1 MEVRRMRPKP
11 KISQMDKKIVPNPKY
26 SKVETVVDTGNNLR
40 KELERLEEVH
50 QLYKFRNDEVFR
62 RVNINNLVR
71 LLVEQTKLEY
81 QQCPSNQRD
90 SIEQQLNGGNDDT
103 ASEFN
108 DSATEELDFD
118 INDEIINPEPEEV
131 DDIRSVIHSHF
142 SGTARQ
148 SKATSRIGTARSV
161 TSVAMG
167 VGEMDKEES
176 LGRIGDLK
184 PLRPFLLL
192 DVREPDDYLRS
203 HLVYSDSYQHIRL
216 NRAFDYE
223 TREMLR
229 LKNQAGSIIV
239 MYDDDESLASKCAT
253 TLTQRGYDNVFMLSG
268 GIRVA
273 KLKYPESLVVTGE
286 SSIARLEEGELLVLE
301 RMLEDNIRTGESR
314 SSRAGTGRSGGR
326 DRVGR
331 SSSVGSRSD
340 LSSRRW
346 GQGTDMPIR
355 TSTALARRFR

>member
-11 KISQMDKKIVPNPKY
+11 KISAMEKKIIPNPRY

-40 KELERLEEVH
+40 KELERLDEVH

-71 LLVEQTKLEY
+71 LVVEQTKLEY
-81 QQCPSNQRD
+81 QLSPGLQGMT
-90 SIEQQLNGGNDDT
+90 IEQELNRNHDDT

-108 DSATEELDFD
+108 DSATDELDFD
-118 INDEIINPEPEEV
+118 VNDEIVNTDPDDAE
-131 DDIRSVIHSHF
+131 DIRSVIHRNY

-148 SKATSRIGTARSV
+148 SKAGSRQGTARSV

-167 VGEMDKEES
+167 VGEMDKEDV
-176 LGRIGDLK
+176 IGKKEDRKLS
-184 PLRPFLLL
+184 RPFLLL

-203 HLVYSDSYQHIRL
+203 HLVYSNTYQHIRL

-229 LKNQAGSIIV
+229 LKNRPGAIIV
-239 MYDDDESLASKCAT
+239 LYDDDESLASRCAT

-273 KLKYPESLVVTGE
+273 KMKYPESLVVSGE
-286 SSIARLEEGELLVLE
+286 PSTARLEEGEVLVLE

-314 SSRAGTGRSGGR
+314 SSRAGTVRSSR
-326 DRVGR
+326 FGR
-331 SSSVGSRSD
+331 SSSVGSRTD

-346 GQGTDMPIR
+346 GQGEQPIR

>member
-1 MEVRRMRPKP
+1 MRPKP
-11 KISQMDKKIVPNPKY
+11 KISPMDKKIVPNPRY
-26 SKVETVVDTGNNLR
+26 NKVENKVDTGNNLR

-50 QLYKFRNDEVFR
+50 QFYKFRNDEVFR

-81 QQCPSNQRD
+81 QQCPGSQRV
-90 SIEQQLNGGNDDT
+90 SIEQELNGSNEDA

-108 DSATEELDFD
+108 DSVTEELEFD
-118 INDEIINPEPEEV
+118 INDEIVNQEPGEV
-131 DDIRSVIHSHF
+131 EDIRSVIHSQF
-142 SGTARQ
+142 AGTARQ
-148 SKATSRIGTARSV
+148 SKAASRQGTARSV

-176 LGRIGDLK
+176 LGRVEDIK
-184 PLRPFLLL
+184 PVRPFLLL
-192 DVREPDDYLRS
+192 DVRDPDDYLRS
-203 HLVYSDSYQHIRL
+203 HLVYSENYQHIRL

-229 LKNQAGSIIV
+229 LKNQAGAIIV
-239 MYDDDESLASKCAT
+239 LYDADESLASRCAT

-268 GIRVA
+268 GLRVA
-273 KLKYPESLVVTGE
+273 KIKYPESLVVNGD
-286 SSIARLEEGELLVLE
+286 SSMARLEEGEVLVLE

-314 SSRAGTGRSGGR
+314 SSRAGTVRSSR
-326 DRVGR
+326 LGR
-331 SSSVGSRSD
+331 SSSVGSRTD

-346 GQGTDMPIR
+346 GQGGQGDQPIR

>member
-1 MEVRRMRPKP
+1 MRPKP
-11 KISQMDKKIVPNPKY
+11 KISAMEKKIVPNPRY
-26 SKVETVVDTGNNLR
+26 SKVENVVDTGNNLR

-50 QLYKFRNDEVFR
+50 QFYKFRNDEVFR

-81 QQCPSNQRD
+81 QMCPGLEGMT
-90 SIEQQLNGGNDDT
+90 IEQELNGSHEDT

-118 INDEIINPEPEEV
+118 VNDEPVNTEPDNAE
-131 DDIRSVIHSHF
+131 DIRSVIHSNY

-148 SKATSRIGTARSV
+148 SKAGSRVGTARSV

-167 VGEMDKEES
+167 VGEMDKEDIISNKEIK
-176 LGRIGDLK
+176 LA
-184 PLRPFLLL
+184 RPFLLL
-192 DVREPDDYLRS
+192 DVREPDEFMRS
-203 HLVYSDSYQHIRL
+203 HLVYSDTYQHIRL

-223 TREMLR
+223 TKEMLR
-229 LKNQAGSIIV
+229 LKNRPGAIIV
-239 MYDDDESLASKCAT
+239 LYDDDESLASRCAT
-253 TLTQRGYDNVFMLSG
+253 TLTQRGYDNVFLLSG
-268 GIRVA
+268 GMRVA
-273 KLKYPESLVVTGE
+273 KMKYPESLVVSGE
-286 SSIARLEEGELLVLE
+286 PSMARLEEGEVLVLE

-314 SSRAGTGRSGGR
+314 SSRAGTVRSSR
-326 DRVGR
+326 FGR
-331 SSSVGSRSD
+331 SSSVGSRTD

-346 GQGTDMPIR
+346 GQEQPIR